1 MTMNKKIIV
10 GISGAS
16 GAIYGLRLLEALK
29 HTGSIEIF
37 LTISQTGKALLQD
50 EIAAGA
56 LDQAIAL
63 ADHYYEA
70 HELAAPI
77 ASGSFFTDG
86 MIIAPCSAK
95 TLAAIAHG
103 FGDTLLNRAAD
114 VILKERRR
122 LVLLFRETPLHL
134 THIDN
139 MAQVTRMGGIY
150 CRRCRPFTTGLHQ
163 LMTLSTN
170 RSAKRWIFSASTISS
185 TNVGAAALCNLPL
198 HGTQGTQSPVMQRF
212 FREIF

>member
-1 MTMNKKIIV
+1 MKKRIIV

-16 GAIYGLRLLEALK
+16 GALYGLRLLEVLK
-29 HTGSIEIF
+29 EKGSIEIF
-37 LTISQTGKALLQD
+37 LTISQTGKQLLQD
-50 EIAAGA
+50 EIATGA

-70 HELAAPI
+70 QELWAPI

-103 FGDTLLNRAAD
+103 FGDTLLSRAAD
-114 VILKERRR
+114 VVLKERRR

-139 MAQVTRMGGIY
+139 MAQVTRMGGILLPPVPAFY
-150 CRRCRPFTTGLHQ
+150 HRPASIDDIINQSIGKALDLFSIDHALYRRWG
-163 LMTLSTN
+163 
-170 RSAKRWIFSASTISS
+170 SS
-185 TNVGAAALCNLPL
+185 TV
-198 HGTQGTQSPVMQRF
+198 
-212 FREIF
+212 

>member
-1 MTMNKKIIV
+1 MKRKIIV

-16 GAIYGLRLLEALK
+16 GALYGLRLLEALK
-29 HTGSIEIF
+29 KQASIEIF
-37 LTISQTGKALLQD
+37 LTISRTGKLLLQD

-70 HELAAPI
+70 QELWAPI
-77 ASGSFFTDG
+77 ASGSFYTDG

-103 FGDTLLNRAAD
+103 FGDTLLSRAAD
-114 VILKERRR
+114 VVLKERRR

-139 MAQVTRMGGIY
+139 MAQVTRMGGVILPPVPAFY
-150 CRRCRPFTTGLHQ
+150 HKPASIDDIINQSIGKALDLFSIEHALYRRWGSPTG
-163 LMTLSTN
+163 
-170 RSAKRWIFSASTISS
+170 
-185 TNVGAAALCNLPL
+185 
-198 HGTQGTQSPVMQRF
+198 
-212 FREIF
+212 

>member
-1 MTMNKKIIV
+1 MKKRIIV

-16 GAIYGLRLLEALK
+16 GALYGLRLLEALK
-29 HTGSIEIF
+29 ESGSIEVF

-56 LDQAIAL
+56 LDHAITL
-63 ADHYYEA
+63 ADHYYET

-77 ASGSFFTDG
+77 ASGSFLTDG

-114 VILKERRR
+114 VVLKERRR

-139 MAQVTRMGGIY
+139 MAQVTRMGGIILPPVPAFY
-150 CRRCRPFTTGLHQ
+150 HSPASIDDIVNQSIGKTLDLFSIDHALYRRWG
-163 LMTLSTN
+163 
-170 RSAKRWIFSASTISS
+170 SS
-185 TNVGAAALCNLPL
+185 TV
-198 HGTQGTQSPVMQRF
+198 
-212 FREIF
+212 

>member
-1 MTMNKKIIV
+1 MKKRIIV

-16 GAIYGLRLLEALK
+16 GVLYGLRLLEVLK
-29 HTGSIEIF
+29 EKGSIEIF
-37 LTISQTGKALLQD
+37 LTISQTGKQLLQD
-50 EIAAGA
+50 EIATGS

-70 HELAAPI
+70 EELWAPI
-77 ASGSFFTDG
+77 ASGSFYTDG

-103 FGDTLLNRAAD
+103 FGDTLLGRAAD
-114 VILKERRR
+114 VVLKERRR

-139 MAQVTRMGGIY
+139 MAQVTRMGGIILPPVPAFY
-150 CRRCRPFTTGLHQ
+150 HRPASIDDIVNQSIGKALDLFSIGHALYRRWG
-163 LMTLSTN
+163 
-170 RSAKRWIFSASTISS
+170 SS
-185 TNVGAAALCNLPL
+185 TG
-198 HGTQGTQSPVMQRF
+198 
-212 FREIF
+212 

>member
-1 MTMNKKIIV
+1 MKKKIIV

-29 HTGSIEIF
+29 GTGEIEIF
-37 LTISQTGKALLQD
+37 LTISQTGKALLRD

-56 LDQAIAL
+56 LEKAL
-63 ADHYYEA
+63 THADHYYETS
-70 HELAAPI
+70 ELQAPI

-103 FGDTLLNRAAD
+103 FGDNLLNRAAD
-114 VILKERRR
+114 VVLKERRR

-134 THIDN
+134 THIEN
-139 MAQVTRMGGIY
+139 MAQVTRMGGIMLPPVPAFY
-150 CRRCRPFTTGLHQ
+150 HRPTSIDDIVNQSIGKALDLFSIAHGLYQ
-163 LMTLSTN
+163 RWGS
-170 RSAKRWIFSASTISS
+170 SA
-185 TNVGAAALCNLPL
+185 V
-198 HGTQGTQSPVMQRF
+198 
-212 FREIF
+212 

>member
-1 MTMNKKIIV
+1 MKKRIIV

-16 GAIYGLRLLEALK
+16 GALYGLRLLEVLK
-29 HTGSIEIF
+29 EKGSIEIF
-37 LTISQTGKALLQD
+37 LTISQTGKQLLQD
-50 EIAAGA
+50 EIATGA

-70 HELAAPI
+70 QELWAPI

-103 FGDTLLNRAAD
+103 FGDTLLSRAAD
-114 VILKERRR
+114 VVLKERRR

-139 MAQVTRMGGIY
+139 MAQVTRMGGIILPPVPAFY
-150 CRRCRPFTTGLHQ
+150 HRPASIDDIINQSIGKALDLFSIDHALYRRWG
-163 LMTLSTN
+163 
-170 RSAKRWIFSASTISS
+170 SS
-185 TNVGAAALCNLPL
+185 TV
-198 HGTQGTQSPVMQRF
+198 
-212 FREIF
+212 